1 MASKH
6 DGELPPDTTTHFI
19 GALSPREL
27 HVLVHDRVIKAAEA
41 WVLLEIGSLVHPV
54 HGCYI
59 GNEKLAQRV
68 GLSVRRLQEVLARL
82 TDLGLIKT
90 LKFDGHR
97 RHIETRWVRVL
108 GGEGGVDMRKTAGRT
123 CGKPHGTD
131 KEFRKG
137 NKQTPAS
144 GVFAVGLGIARGK
157 QPVDTTE
164 ADTAT
169 ATKLLTAV
177 RKYLGTSHPFVR
189 GTHTTTWAAHIA
201 KLRILD
207 AVPEERITKTVAWYT
222 THIGDEYV
230 PEAYTAASFRKKYP
244 AIEAAMKR
252 DAGAT
257 VEVTP
262 DAEVVAGRLRMLG
275 WPKGASGRVPQVAQ
289 ASLDTYRAWV
299 TGFRRFIDIVKEGGV
314 DMPPKERKRLER
326 FMAVVWD
333 KIPQSRQFVQGWL
346 TDVHNRVAH
355 WDDWDGDLMKFVFN
369 PNSKRWHAT
378 GRGWAEAFSGN
389 PDYWDRM
396 VDIMKREVPEAW

>member
-1 MASKH
+1 METHEFGFRGVWVPAEIL
-6 DGELPPDTTTHFI
+6 EL
-19 GALSPREL
+19 
-27 HVLVHDRVIKAAEA
+27 LVAGKIKAAD
-41 WVLLEIGSLVHPV
+41 VPLLVVIDALVKKDV
-54 HGCYI
+54 GCYAS
-59 GNEKLAQRV
+59 NEYLAQHTGR
-68 GLSVRRLQEVLARL
+68 GERQTREAISRLKGM
-82 TDLGLIKT
+82 GLIKQVG
-90 LKFDGHR
+90 FDGKKR
-97 RHIETRWVRVL
+97 YLETTWSRIGQDRVAGFRQAAWRESARQH
-108 GGEGGVDMRKTAGRT
+108 GGNPPPEKALLRKA
-123 CGKPHGTD
+123 
-131 KEFRKG
+131 
-137 NKQTPAS
+137 NKHTPAS
-144 GVFAVGLGIARGK
+144 GMCAVGLGIVRGK
-157 QPVDTTE
+157 QPVNTTE

-207 AVPEERITKTVAWYT
+207 AVPEERIAKTVAWYT

-275 WPKGASGRVPQVAQ
+275 WPKGASGRVPQAAQ

-314 DMPPKERKRLER
+314 DIPPKERKRLER

-378 GRGWAEAFSGN
+378 GRGWAEAFCGN